1 MTLEE
6 KKERLIAMEWED
18 FRNVNNEGGKADCQ
32 ENPGTFHAMRK
43 SQFAPWPE
51 SVVDSYM
58 SDLEE
63 AKKQGRNLPAEK
75 YAWMM
80 ESTAPE
86 AFARI
91 SHLLPVIT
99 EAKKDLIER
108 IAALEVGWMGEYY
121 KTFPHLSAGNRPL
134 TTAEDE
140 PDDTSFETYLRG
152 ELKTYSEWTLAEYWG
167 FLEDLQKKGQNLAF
181 LTMEAMVKEYGYPD
195 LKAAD
200 EAEAKRWGRS

>member
-91 SHLLPVIT
+91 SHLLPALT
-99 EAKKDLIER
+99 DAKKELIER
-108 IAALEVGWMGEYY
+108 IVALEVGWMGEYY
-121 KTFPHLSAGNRPL
+121 KTYPHLSAGNRPL
-134 TTAEDE
+134 TTAEDA

-181 LTMEAMVKEYGYPD
+181 MTMEAMVKEYGYPD
-195 LKAAD
+195 LTAAD
-200 EAEAKRWGRS
+200 EAEARRWGRL

>member
-75 YAWMM
+75 YAGMM

-91 SHLLPVIT
+91 AHLLPALT
-99 EAKKDLIER
+99 DAKKELIER
-108 IAALEVGWMGEYY
+108 IVALEVSWM
-121 KTFPHLSAGNRPL
+121 
-134 TTAEDE
+134 
-140 PDDTSFETYLRG
+140 ETYLRG

-195 LKAAD
+195 LTAAD
-200 EAEAKRWGRS
+200 EAEARRWGRS